1 VKSENRFYAQYLLP
15 VVVEQITNDQ
25 IGTIHQTY
33 QMDIALSL
41 DDFRREVERWRA
53 RCRII
58 PCDKVSTTLC
68 QTHDI
73 VNPALY
79 PSIDTIMCA
88 LLTMP
93 VASATAKRSFSVL
106 KRLETYIRSTMRNDR
121 LSALGLMHI
130 HRDFAVNL
138 DKAMDVFVA
147 AKNGGQIFEN
157 S

>member
-1 VKSENRFYAQYLLP
+1 MKSENRFYAQYLLP

-130 HRDFAVNL
+130 HRDFTVNL

-147 AKNGGQIFEN
+147 AKKRRADF
-157 S
+157 